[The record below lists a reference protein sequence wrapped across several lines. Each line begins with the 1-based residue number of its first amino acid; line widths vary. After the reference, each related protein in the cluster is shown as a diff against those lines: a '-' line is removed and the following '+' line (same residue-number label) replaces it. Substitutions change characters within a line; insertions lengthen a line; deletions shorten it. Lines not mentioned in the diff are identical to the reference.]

1 MTRRRAVPAL
11 LLLGLAPAPAAV
23 AAQDFPPVAEAAGRR
38 LVLNGVGARRY
49 LGIEVYRAAL
59 YLERRSGDAAA
70 ILASPEVKLIRVRY
84 ARDVGLDAVAAAW
97 EEAFAAAC
105 GGGGCAVPEPLR
117 RWFRPIAAG
126 DEETYSFLPD
136 AAELSANSA
145 APARVPGAAASRA
158 LLATWIGAHPPT
170 AALKRGLLGGG

>member
-1 MTRRRAVPAL
+1 MRRRAILALVP
-11 LLLGLAPAPAAV
+11 LGLACAPV
-23 AAQDFPPVAEAAGRR
+23 GTAAQDFPRVAEAAARR
-38 LVLNGVGARRY
+38 LLLNGVGARRY
-49 LGIEVYRAAL
+49 LGFEVYRAAL
-59 YLERRSGDAAA
+59 YLERPSGDAAA
-70 ILASPEVKLIRVRY
+70 ILASAGVKLIRVRY
-84 ARDVGLDAVAAAW
+84 ARDVGLDSVTAAW

-105 GGGGCAVPEPLR
+105 GGGCPVPEPLR

>member
-1 MTRRRAVPAL
+1 MRRRAILALVP
-11 LLLGLAPAPAAV
+11 LGLACAPVGA
-23 AAQDFPPVAEAAGRR
+23 AAQDFPRVAEAAGRR
-38 LVLNGVGARRY
+38 LLLNGVGARRY
-49 LGIEVYRAAL
+49 LGFEVYRAAL
-59 YLERRSGDAAA
+59 YLERPSGDAAA
-70 ILASPEVKLIRVRY
+70 ILASAGVKLIRVRY
-84 ARDVGLDAVAAAW
+84 ARDVGLDSVTAAW

-105 GGGGCAVPEPLR
+105 GGGCPVPEPLR
-117 RWFRPIAAG
+117 RWLRPIAAG

>member
-105 GGGGCAVPEPLR
+105 GGGGCAVPEPR
-117 RWFRPIAAG
+117 RRGRSTNPAG
-126 DEETYSFLPD
+126 SEET
-136 AAELSANSA
+136 
-145 APARVPGAAASRA
+145 
-158 LLATWIGAHPPT
+158 
-170 AALKRGLLGGG
+170 

>member
-1 MTRRRAVPAL
+1 MRRRAIPAL
-11 LLLGLAPAPAAV
+11 VPLGLACAPVGA
-23 AAQDFPPVAEAAGRR
+23 AAQDFPRVAEAASRR
-38 LVLNGVGARRY
+38 LLLNVVGARRY
-49 LGIEVYRAAL
+49 LGFEVYRAAL
-59 YLERRSGDAAA
+59 YLERPSGDAAA
-70 ILASPEVKLIRVRY
+70 ILASAGVKLIRVRY
-84 ARDVGLDAVAAAW
+84 ARDVGLDSVTAAW

-105 GGGGCAVPEPLR
+105 GGGCPVPEPLR
-117 RWFRPIAAG
+117 RWLRPIAAG
-126 DEETYSFLPD
+126 DEVTYSFLPD